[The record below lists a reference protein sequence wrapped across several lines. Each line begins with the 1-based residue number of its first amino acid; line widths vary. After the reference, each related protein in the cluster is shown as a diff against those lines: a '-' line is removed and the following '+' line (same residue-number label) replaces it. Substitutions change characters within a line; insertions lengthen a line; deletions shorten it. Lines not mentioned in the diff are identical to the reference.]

1 MGAQC
6 YTSRPQNDT
15 INPKWNFSCQFFIKD
30 LYQDVL
36 CITVFERDQFS
47 PDGKCTDTPEK
58 KSICYHSIFYLFS
71 RISSFINIDAYYT
84 VHIQVYCI
92 CVFSDFLG
100 RTEVPVATIKKDQ
113 DGKGPLTRRLLLH
126 EVPTGEVRVRLDL
139 QLYEQTPLL

>member
-15 INPKWNFSCQFFIKD
+15 VNPKWNFSCQFFIKD

-47 PDGKCTDTPEK
+47 PDGKCTTFLQLNLLLE
-58 KSICYHSIFYLFS
+58 ILTLTRC
-71 RISSFINIDAYYT
+71 A
-84 VHIQVYCI
+84 

-139 QLYEQTPLL
+139 QLYEQTPFF